1 MVASSSGKRM
11 PDTVDKIAER
21 LARVDVTV
29 AQAFHDTELRF
40 QQIEAQLKATE
51 SRLTRKIDENTESLR
66 TEIRRV
72 YPRLPDPTL

>member
-1 MVASSSGKRM
+1 M
-11 PDTVDKIAER
+11 
-21 LARVDVTV
+21 TV
-29 AQAFHDTELRF
+29 AQGFHDTGLRF
-40 QQIEAQLKATE
+40 QQIEAQLQATE